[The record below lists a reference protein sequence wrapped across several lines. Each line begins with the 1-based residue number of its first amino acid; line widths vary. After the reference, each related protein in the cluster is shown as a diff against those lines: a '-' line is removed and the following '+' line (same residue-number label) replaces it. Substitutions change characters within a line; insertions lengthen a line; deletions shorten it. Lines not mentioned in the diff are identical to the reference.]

1 MPFKFQNKHLLIS
14 LVFCNIIAW
23 SAVFY
28 YSQVVDVEVC
38 FLDVGQGDSIL
49 IQTGF
54 NQQILIDGGPD
65 DSVIDKLEQ
74 YLPFWDRT
82 IDLIVLTHPDK
93 DHLFG
98 LTEVLKSYRV
108 KNILWTGVEAKTLLY
123 QEWLELIESEK
134 ANIYIA
140 QKGMRIGDLEVIYPF
155 ESLEGREIS
164 DLNDSSIV
172 LKLNNDILFTGDVTT
187 KIEPLLEDVDVDI
200 LKLGH
205 HGSKSSTSFEF
216 LQNTSPDIAIVSAGL
231 NNSYGHPADEVLAR
245 LDEFAINVL
254 QTSKLKDICL
264 IQNKSEHFYLL
275 NQTE

>member
-1 MPFKFQNKHLLIS
+1 MLLKFQNKHLLI
-14 LVFCNIIAW
+14 LLIVLNIIAW

-28 YSQVVDVEVC
+28 YSQTSDMEVC

-65 DSVIDKLEQ
+65 DSVIGKLEG

-98 LTEVLKSYRV
+98 LNEVLKNYKV
-108 KNILWTGVEAKTLLY
+108 KNILWTGVISETLLY
-123 QEWLELIESEK
+123 NEWLELIEDEG

-140 QKGMRIGDLEVIYPF
+140 KEGMKIGAIEVIYPF
-155 ESLEGREIS
+155 DDLSGRELS
-164 DLNDSSIV
+164 DINDSSIV
-172 LKLNNDILFTGDVTT
+172 LKMGDDILFTGDLST
-187 KIEPLLEDVDVDI
+187 KIESLLKDIDVDI

-205 HGSKSSTSFEF
+205 HGSKTSTSFEL

-231 NNSYGHPADEVLAR
+231 GNSYGHPSDEVLAR

-275 NQTE
+275 NPTE

>member
-1 MPFKFQNKHLLIS
+1 MPFKFQNKYLLIS
-14 LVFCNIIAW
+14 LVLCNVIAW

-28 YSQVVDVEVC
+28 YSQVVDMEVC

-49 IQTGF
+49 IQTGV

-98 LTEVLKSYRV
+98 LTEVLKNYRV
-108 KNILWTGVEAKTLLY
+108 KNILWTGVKAKTLLY

-134 ANIYIA
+134 ADIHIA

-155 ESLEGREIS
+155 ENLEGREVF

-172 LKLNNDILFTGDVTT
+172 LKLNNHILFTGDITT
-187 KIEPLLEDVDVDI
+187 KIELLLEDVNVDI

-205 HGSKSSTSFEF
+205 HGSKNSTSFEF
-216 LQNTSPDIAIVSAGL
+216 LQNTSPDVAIVSAGL
-231 NNSYGHPADEVLAR
+231 SNSYGHPADEVLAR

-264 IQNKSEHFYLL
+264 IQNKSELFYLL